1 MWERP
6 LIEQVLIPESKGKKG
21 EKVMQEIKRVSEIEL
36 DDIIREPDNNPAVPV
51 KVSDSAVMESRELT
65 DDDICIAIREDE
77 IPDTVL
83 KAVLYGLAE
92 EQASLKN
99 LRVEKTN
106 EKKDTSF
113 ISLKRGTL
121 LKFMSETLIQ
131 RQALVGATSDI
142 DLRGPKFREVFKMIL
157 GIINSTFDEVKI
169 PPEYKEM
176 FFHALS
182 RNMEG
187 WEERAE
193 KIIKAMT
200 PKV

>member
-1 MWERP
+1 M
-6 LIEQVLIPESKGKKG
+6 G
-21 EKVMQEIKRVSEIEL
+21 QEIRQVSEIEL
-36 DDIIREPDNNPAVPV
+36 DDIVKEPANLGVM
-51 KVSDSAVMESRELT
+51 KVGDSAVLDSNELT
-65 DDDICIAIREDE
+65 DDDICIAIRDDE
-77 IPDTVL
+77 IPDNVL

-92 EQASLKN
+92 EQASLRN
-99 LRVEKTN
+99 LRVDKAKD
-106 EKKDTSF
+106 KKDTSY

-131 RQALVGATSDI
+131 RQALIGTTSEL

-157 GIINSTFDEVKI
+157 GIINATFDEVKI
-169 PPEYKEM
+169 PLEYKEM

-200 PKV
+200 PRV